1 MQCMRVSLKREDE
14 DMEGDLEDHE
24 ELSNTMDGAVWLGE
38 EGDMLFA
45 WAERRRSFDDFYVK

>member
-1 MQCMRVSLKREDE
+1 
-14 DMEGDLEDHE
+14 MEGDLEDHE